1 MRHFRFSLLSCTFAA
16 GVAVLGAATALCA
29 AAPRVLEPGQLPA
42 DSRLGPLKDLNGSF
56 PWTPSSS
63 KAAWEKRAE
72 ALRRQV
78 LVSQGLWPMP
88 TKTPMNAVIHG
99 KIDRGDYTVEKVYFE
114 SFPGFFVTGNL
125 YRPKGKTGK
134 LPGVL
139 SPHGHWADGR
149 FHDNERGIKQEL
161 VSGAERF
168 AESGRSHLQ
177 ARQVQLARMGCVAFH
192 YDMVGYADSQQ
203 IPFKVAHHEDA
214 PPPRRPE
221 MEGLAA
227 WGFFSAQAESHA
239 LNVMGLQTWNSIR
252 ALDFLLSL
260 PDVDATRIAVSG
272 ESGGG
277 TQTFLLTAV
286 DPRPALAFPAVMVST
301 GMQGGCSC
309 ENASLLRVGSGNVEL
324 AALFAPKPL
333 GLTSAHDWTRE
344 MTTKGFPELQRH
356 YRMLGAP
363 ENVMLK
369 AAVHFKHNYNYVSRA
384 AFYSWLNKH
393 FRLGLS
399 EPVVEEDYLRLTK
412 AEMSVWDAQH
422 PAPAGGVEVE
432 RTLLGHWH
440 ADAQRHIAEASKS
453 PAELRRMVAGAVDVL
468 IGRNLEEAGEVGVLP
483 KGESEAAGYVQ
494 SRALLQNKTYRE
506 ELPIIVFSP
515 RAPNGHTVVWLTG
528 NGKSGLWLAEG
539 SLRPAVAKLVA
550 AGATVVGIDLL
561 FQGEFTAD
569 GAAVASSRRVKDP
582 ANVPALTFGYNR
594 ALFAQRVHDILTA
607 IQFARQQSGGAKA
620 VHFVGD
626 LGAGPWVAAA
636 RAQAGDAIASAA
648 LDTDGFRFAKI
659 LDVHDVNFLPGGAKY
674 FDLTGM
680 LALHAPGRLWLTG
693 EANPAIVEQAYAA
706 GGMRKNLVLAG
717 KTDADA
723 MVAWIAAGF

>member
-1 MRHFRFSLLSCTFAA
+1 MLPFSFSFWSHPLAVGC
-16 GVAVLGAATALCA
+16 AVLGAATALGA
-29 AAPRVLEPGQLPA
+29 AAPRVLESGQLPA
-42 DSRLGPLKDLNGSF
+42 DSRLGPLKDLNGVF
-56 PWTPSSS
+56 PWSPSPS
-63 KAAWEKRAE
+63 KEVWEKRAE
-72 ALRRQV
+72 FLRRQV

-88 TKTPMNAVIHG
+88 TKTPLNAVVYG
-99 KIDRGDYTVEKVYFE
+99 KLDRGDYTLEKVHFE

-168 AESGRSHLQ
+168 AEGGRSHLQ
-177 ARQVQLARMGCVAFH
+177 ARQVQLARMGCVAFI
-192 YDMVGYADSQQ
+192 YDMVGYADSRQ
-203 IPFKVAHHEDA
+203 IPFQVAHHEDA

-221 MEGLAA
+221 MEGLNG

-260 PDVDATRIAVSG
+260 PEVDAARIAVSG
-272 ESGGG
+272 ESGGA
-277 TQTFLLTAV
+277 TQTILLTAV
-286 DPRPALAFPAVMVST
+286 DPRPALSFPAVMVST

-333 GLTSAHDWTRE
+333 GLTSANDWTRE
-344 MTTKGFPELQRH
+344 LSTKGFPELQRH

-369 AAVHFKHNYNYVSRA
+369 AAVHFKHNYNYVNRA
-384 AFYSWLNKH
+384 AFYSWVNQH
-393 FRLGLS
+393 FRLGLA
-399 EPVVEEDYLRLTK
+399 EPVVEEDYVRLTR

-422 PAPAGGVEVE
+422 PAPAAGLDIE
-432 RTLLGHWH
+432 RKLLRHWH
-440 ADAQRHIAEASKS
+440 DDGQRQLVDAANS
-453 PAELRRMVAGAVDVL
+453 PAQFRRIVGGAVDVL
-468 IGRNLEEAGEVGVLP
+468 IGRNLADAGEVVALP
-483 KGESEAAGYVQ
+483 KGEIEAAGFTQ
-494 SRALLQNKTYRE
+494 SRALLQNKTHRE
-506 ELPIIVFSP
+506 ELPIVVLSP
-515 RAPNGHTVVWLTG
+515 RAPNGHTVIWLTG
-528 NGKSGLWLAEG
+528 NGKGGLWLADG
-539 SLRPAVAKLVA
+539 SLRPEVAKLVA
-550 AGATVVGIDLL
+550 AGASVVGVDLL

-569 GAAVASSRRVKDP
+569 GAAVPLSRRVKDP

-607 IQFARQQSGGAKA
+607 IQFARRQIGGAKG
-620 VHFVGD
+620 VHLVGD

-636 RAQAGDAIASAA
+636 RVQAGDAVASAA
-648 LDTDGFRFAKI
+648 LDTEGFRFAKI
-659 LDVHDVNFLPGGAKY
+659 LNVHDVNFLPGGAKY
-674 FDLTGM
+674 LDVAGM
-680 LALHAPGRLWLTG
+680 LALHAPGKLWLTG
-693 EANPAIVEQAYAA
+693 EADPAVVEQAYTA
-706 GGMRKNLVLAG
+706 GGQRPNLVLAA
-717 KTDADA
+717 KPDASA